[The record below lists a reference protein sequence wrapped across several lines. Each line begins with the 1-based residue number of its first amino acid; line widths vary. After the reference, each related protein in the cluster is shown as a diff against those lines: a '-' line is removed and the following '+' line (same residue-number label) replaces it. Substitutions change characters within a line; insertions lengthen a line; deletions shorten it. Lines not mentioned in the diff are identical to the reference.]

1 MYCETDCRYI
11 LTICDLDI
19 LFFNYGILLNSVAHF
34 HNFCQWQMSV
44 YIHTIKNKNIV
55 IEKTYNKL
63 RPIVSKPRRLYGFAK
78 MHEALNNGL
87 TPFRSIL
94 SVIDIPVYKLAK
106 FLVLILS
113 DIMQNE
119 FTVKDSFIFL
129 DKILTQNSDF
139 YMDSLDGGALFTNVS
154 LNETI
159 QFV

>member
-1 MYCETDCRYI
+1 
-11 LTICDLDI
+11 
-19 LFFNYGILLNSVAHF
+19 
-34 HNFCQWQMSV
+34 
-44 YIHTIKNKNIV
+44 
-55 IEKTYNKL
+55 
-63 RPIVSKPRRLYGFAK
+63 

-87 TPFRSIL
+87 PPLRSIL
-94 SVIDIPVYKLAK
+94 SVIDILAYKLAK

-113 DIMQNE
+113 DIMQIE

-139 YMDSLDGGALFTNVS
+139 YMDSLDGSALFTNVS

>member
-1 MYCETDCRYI
+1 
-11 LTICDLDI
+11 
-19 LFFNYGILLNSVAHF
+19 
-34 HNFCQWQMSV
+34 
-44 YIHTIKNKNIV
+44 
-55 IEKTYNKL
+55 
-63 RPIVSKPRRLYGFAK
+63 

-87 TPFRSIL
+87 PPLRSIL
-94 SVIDIPVYKLAK
+94 SVIDILAYKLAK

-113 DIMQNE
+113 DIMQIE

-139 YMDSLDGGALFTNVS
+139 YMDSLDGCALFTNVS

>member
-1 MYCETDCRYI
+1 
-11 LTICDLDI
+11 
-19 LFFNYGILLNSVAHF
+19 
-34 HNFCQWQMSV
+34 
-44 YIHTIKNKNIV
+44 
-55 IEKTYNKL
+55 
-63 RPIVSKPRRLYGFAK
+63 

-106 FLVLILS
+106 FLVLVLS